1 MRDGGSTNY
10 EKEQERR
17 HLIQAAKFNM
27 YTNKKKT
34 VQEVSNN
41 IQKEIQRKEV
51 EMQQT
56 LAEKA
61 V

>member
-1 MRDGGSTNY
+1 MREGGSTNY

-17 HLIQAAKFNM
+17 QLIQAAKFNM

-51 EMQQT
+51 EM
-56 LAEKA
+56 
-61 V
+61 